1 MKAETF
7 VSIVCENVE
16 IALQNMK
23 AICKHFDTDMNIGI
37 AGNEVLI
44 AVPEDHG
51 LDFSLNALKAV
62 VSPNNRVDMFDL
74 YMDSDGNESRWWYCI
89 PA

>member
-1 MKAETF
+1 MKTTTF
-7 VSIVCENVE
+7 ISVICENAE

-23 AICKHFDTDMNIGI
+23 AICKHFNTDMNIGI

-44 AVPEDHG
+44 TVPEGHG
-51 LDFSLNALKAV
+51 LGFSLNALKAV
-62 VSPNNRVDMFDL
+62 VTQGRVDMFNLEVDA
-74 YMDSDGNESRWWYCI
+74 DDNPSRWWYCI

>member
-1 MKAETF
+1 MKTEIF
-7 VSIVCENVE
+7 VSIICENAE

-23 AICKHFDTDMNIGI
+23 TICAHFDTDMEIGI

-44 AVPEDHG
+44 NVPEGHG
-51 LDFSLNALKAV
+51 LGFSLNDLKAV
-62 VSPNNRVDMFDL
+62 VTQGRVDMFNLEVDA
-74 YMDSDGNESRWWYCI
+74 DGNHSRWWYCI

>member
-1 MKAETF
+1 MKAGTF

-23 AICKHFDTDMNIGI
+23 AICKHLDTDIDIGI

-44 AVPEDHG
+44 TLPEDHG
-51 LDFSLNALKAV
+51 LGFSLNDLKAV
-62 VSPNNRVDMFDL
+62 VTQGRVDMFNLEVDAN
-74 YMDSDGNESRWWYCI
+74 GNHSRWWYCI

>member
-1 MKAETF
+1 MKTETF
-7 VSIVCENVE
+7 ISVICTNAE

-23 AICKHFDTDMNIGI
+23 AICKHFDAEMKIGI

-44 AVPEDHG
+44 TVLEGHG
-51 LDFSLNALKAV
+51 LGFSLNDLKTV
-62 VSPNNRVDMFDL
+62 VTQGRVDMFNLEVDA
-74 YMDSDGNESRWWYCI
+74 DGNHSRWWYCI

>member
-1 MKAETF
+1 MKTETF
-7 VSIVCENVE
+7 ISVICENAE

-23 AICKHFDTDMNIGI
+23 AICKHFNTDMDIGI

-44 AVPEDHG
+44 TVPEGHG
-51 LDFSLNALKAV
+51 LGFPLNALKAV
-62 VSPNNRVDMFDL
+62 VTQGRVDMFNLEVDA
-74 YMDSDGNESRWWYCI
+74 DGNHSRWWYCI

>member
-1 MKAETF
+1 MKTETF
-7 VSIVCENVE
+7 VSIICENAE

-23 AICKHFDTDMNIGI
+23 AVCAHFDTDMEIGI

-44 AVPEDHG
+44 TVPEGHG
-51 LDFSLNALKAV
+51 LGFSLNALKAV
-62 VSPNNRVDMFDL
+62 VAQGKVDMFNLEVDA
-74 YMDSDGNESRWWYCI
+74 DGNHSRWWYCI

>member
-1 MKAETF
+1 MKTETF
-7 VSIVCENVE
+7 ISIICQNAE

-23 AICKHFDTDMNIGI
+23 AICARFDTDMEIGI

-44 AVPEDHG
+44 AVPEGHVLG
-51 LDFSLNALKAV
+51 FSLNALKAV
-62 VSPNNRVDMFDL
+62 VTQGRVDMFNLEVDA
-74 YMDSDGNESRWWYCI
+74 DGNHSRLWYCI

>member
-1 MKAETF
+1 MRKETF
-7 VSIVCENVE
+7 VSVICANTE

-23 AICKHFDTDMNIGI
+23 AICKHFNTDMDIGI

-44 AVPEDHG
+44 AVPDGHNLG
-51 LDFSLNALKAV
+51 FSLNDLKAV
-62 VSPNNRVDMFDL
+62 VTQGRVDMFNL
-74 YMDSDGNESRWWYCI
+74 EMDADGNYSRWWYCI

>member
-1 MKAETF
+1 MKTETF
-7 VSIVCENVE
+7 ISVICTNAE

-23 AICKHFDTDMNIGI
+23 AICKHFDTDMDIGI

-44 AVPEDHG
+44 AVSEGHG
-51 LDFSLNALKAV
+51 LGFSLNALKAV
-62 VSPNNRVDMFDL
+62 VTQGRVDMFNLEVDAE
-74 YMDSDGNESRWWYCI
+74 GNHSRWWYCI

>member
-1 MKAETF
+1 MKTETF
-7 VSIVCENVE
+7 ISIICNNAE

-23 AICKHFDTDMNIGI
+23 AICKHFDAEMEIGI

-44 AVPEDHG
+44 TVPEGHG
-51 LDFSLNALKAV
+51 LSFSLNDLKAV
-62 VSPNNRVDMFDL
+62 VTQGRVDMFNLEVDA
-74 YMDSDGNESRWWYCI
+74 DRNHSRWWYCI

>member
-1 MKAETF
+1 MKAGTF

-23 AICKHFDTDMNIGI
+23 AICAHFDTDMEIGI

-44 AVPEDHG
+44 NVPEGYG
-51 LDFSLNALKAV
+51 LGFSLNALKAV
-62 VSPNNRVDMFDL
+62 VTQGRVDMFNLEIDA
-74 YMDSDGNESRWWYCI
+74 DGNHSRWWYCI

>member
-1 MKAETF
+1 MKTGTF
-7 VSIVCENVE
+7 ISIICENSE

-23 AICKHFDTDMNIGI
+23 AICAHFDTDIEIGI

-44 AVPEDHG
+44 TVPEGHG
-51 LDFSLNALKAV
+51 LGFSLNALKTV
-62 VSPNNRVDMFDL
+62 VPQGRVDMFNLEVDA
-74 YMDSDGNESRWWYCI
+74 DGNHSRWWYCI

>member
-1 MKAETF
+1 MKTETF
-7 VSIVCENVE
+7 ISIICTNAE

-23 AICKHFDTDMNIGI
+23 AICKHFDTDMDIGI

-44 AVPEDHG
+44 NVPEGHG
-51 LDFSLNALKAV
+51 LGFSLNALKSV
-62 VSPNNRVDMFDL
+62 VTQGRVDMFDL
-74 YMDSDGNESRWWYCI
+74 AMDADGNHSRWWYCI

>member
-1 MKAETF
+1 MRKETF
-7 VSIVCENVE
+7 VSVICANTE

-23 AICKHFDTDMNIGI
+23 AICKHFNTDMDIGI

-51 LDFSLNALKAV
+51 LGFSLNALKAV

-74 YMDSDGNESRWWYCI
+74 CKDSDGNESRWWYCI
-89 PA
+89 PT